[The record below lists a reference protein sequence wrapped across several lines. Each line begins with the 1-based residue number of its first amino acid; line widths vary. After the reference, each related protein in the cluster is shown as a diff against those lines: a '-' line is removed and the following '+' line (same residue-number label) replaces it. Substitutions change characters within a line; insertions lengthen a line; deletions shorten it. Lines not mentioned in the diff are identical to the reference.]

1 MYEEVKP
8 AKPTLKSTNTRIDE
22 IELRINDE
30 VIATQDYCKE
40 SIHSYN
46 EMLSL
51 LVRKKSDELYT
62 MLLGIFSCLAAIE
75 FLQLFSAVGNMFMS
89 TADCIFIGAKLFVY
103 CWACWSCYVQGHLG
117 EKKNYD

>member
-1 MYEEVKP
+1 MSEETKTT
-8 AKPTLKSTNTRIDE
+8 KQTLKSTNTRIDKL
-22 IELRINDE
+22 ELRINDE
-30 VIATQDYCKE
+30 VIATQEYCIE
-40 SIHSYN
+40 SIHNYN

-51 LVRKKSDELYT
+51 LIRNKSDELYT
-62 MLLGIFSCLAAIE
+62 MLLGIFFCLAFIE
-75 FLQLFSAVGNMFMS
+75 FLQLFSAMGSMFMT